1 MIHLTPQKV
10 LIICYYWPPAGG
22 PGVQRWLKFATY
34 FSQFGIEPIV
44 YCPAQAHY
52 PIVDQSLV
60 ANVPVGI
67 TVLQTPIKEP
77 TRWAQK
83 LFSRQTK
90 DLSRGIITSGKKDW
104 VERFLLFVRGHFFIP
119 DARIGW
125 VKPSVSFLSGYLQEH
140 TDIKTIIT
148 TGPPHSLHLI
158 GSALKQ
164 KLAINWIADFRDPW
178 TQIHYH
184 KDLNLSS
191 WAAKKHQKLEQ
202 QVLTMADHIV
212 VTSPLTKTHFKALT
226 QQPISL
232 VTNGYDPIDFPE
244 ASSASGHFDLVHTGT
259 LLAERNPNVLWEA
272 LSELIKNTDFKAKA
286 KVHLVGVV
294 APSIRSSIKRYGLE
308 DIVELHGYVPHQE
321 ALQWVVDAQLLLLVE
336 MNKETVKDI
345 IPGKFFEYLG
355 ASAKT
360 LAIGPED
367 GVIKELIESTQS
379 GAYFGY
385 HNVASIKD
393 FIAEEFER
401 YQNDVRPVKSFAAEY
416 ERKALTQKMAALV
429 KSL

>member
-1 MIHLTPQKV
+1 M
-10 LIICYYWPPAGG
+10 
-22 PGVQRWLKFATY
+22 
-34 FSQFGIEPIV
+34 
-44 YCPAQAHY
+44 
-52 PIVDQSLV
+52 
-60 ANVPVGI
+60 
-67 TVLQTPIKEP
+67 
-77 TRWAQK
+77 
-83 LFSRQTK
+83 
-90 DLSRGIITSGKKDW
+90 
-104 VERFLLFVRGHFFIP
+104 
-119 DARIGW
+119 
-125 VKPSVSFLSGYLQEH
+125 
-140 TDIKTIIT
+140 
-148 TGPPHSLHLI
+148 
-158 GSALKQ
+158 
-164 KLAINWIADFRDPW
+164 
-178 TQIHYH
+178 
-184 KDLNLSS
+184 
-191 WAAKKHQKLEQ
+191 
-202 QVLTMADHIV
+202 
-212 VTSPLTKTHFKALT
+212 
-226 QQPISL
+226 
-232 VTNGYDPIDFPE
+232 
-244 ASSASGHFDLVHTGT
+244 HTGT